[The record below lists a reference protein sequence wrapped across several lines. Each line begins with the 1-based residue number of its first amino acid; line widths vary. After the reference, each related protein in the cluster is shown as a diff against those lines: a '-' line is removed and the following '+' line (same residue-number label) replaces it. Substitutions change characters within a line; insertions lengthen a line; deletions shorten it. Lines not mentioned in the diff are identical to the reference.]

1 VRDDDASAIVQRE
14 LELRSEIPFAQ
25 SEAQLHQL
33 LAIARNVEF
42 ENGDHLFERGAPVSN
57 VYVITSGDVELVADG
72 RPSWRFSGS
81 GSIGFIDM
89 GMNRPYARTAIARS
103 AVRALEI
110 NADDYREYMQ
120 DSEIGVDMLSLLSA
134 DMLGAILGSLDPAT
148 LLHRPADPSPT
159 APPAT
164 ATLVDRLLLLS
175 RVPALSR
182 ASVQSLANLAQ
193 NAEVVRAAAG
203 DTLALAGARVDTL
216 SILVHGEVELVAP
229 HMGIRATRGP
239 IDLLCDIAE
248 LSTAPRALTVR
259 ALRDS
264 LILQIDREELLDR
277 FDEHF
282 ELLQSLLAYIGGL
295 RERFND
301 MLAAI
306 GRSI

>member
-1 VRDDDASAIVQRE
+1 VRDDDASDIVQRE

-25 SEAQLHQL
+25 SEAQVHQL

-42 ENGDHLFERGAPVSN
+42 ASGAHLFERGARITN
-57 VYVITSGDVELVADG
+57 VYVVTSGDVEMIADG
-72 RPSWRFSGS
+72 MPSWQFSGS
-81 GSIGFIDM
+81 GAIGFIDM
-89 GMNRPYARTAIARS
+89 IMNRPYARTAIARS
-103 AVRALEI
+103 EVRALEI
-110 NADDYREYMQ
+110 NADDYLEYMQ
-120 DSEIGVDMLSLLSA
+120 DSEVGSTMLSRLSIDMLDA
-134 DMLGAILGSLDPAT
+134 VLGSLDPAL
-148 LLHRPADPSPT
+148 LLHRPADPSLT
-159 APPAT
+159 DEPAT

-193 NAEVVRAAAG
+193 NAQVVRAAAG
-203 DTLALAGARVDTL
+203 DTVALAGAHVETL
-216 SILVHGEVELVAP
+216 SILVHGEVELIVP
-229 HMGIRATRGP
+229 HTGIRATRGP

-248 LSTAPRALTVR
+248 LCAAPRALTVR
-259 ALRDS
+259 ARRDS

-282 ELLQSLLAYIGGL
+282 ELVQSLLAYIGIR

>member
-1 VRDDDASAIVQRE
+1 VRDDDASDIVQRE
-14 LELRSEIPFAQ
+14 LELRSEIPFTQ

-42 ENGDHLFERGAPVSN
+42 EPGDHLFERGAPISN
-57 VYVITSGDVELVADG
+57 VYVVTSGDIEMVADG
-72 RPSWRFSGS
+72 MPSWRFSGS
-81 GSIGFIDM
+81 GAIGFIDM
-89 GMNRPYARTAIARS
+89 IMNRPYARTAVARS
-103 AVRALEI
+103 VVRTLEI

-120 DSEIGVDMLSLLSA
+120 DSEIGVGMLSRLSA
-134 DMLGAILGSLDPAT
+134 DMLEAVLGSLDPAR
-148 LLHRPADPSPT
+148 LLHRPSDPSPT

-175 RVPALSR
+175 RVPALSL

-193 NAEVVRAAAG
+193 NAEVVHAAAG
-203 DTLALAGARVDTL
+203 DILALAGVQVDTL
-216 SILVHGEVELVAP
+216 SILVHGEVELIVP
-229 HMGIRATRGP
+229 HTAIRATRGP
-239 IDLLCDIAE
+239 IDLLSDIAE
-248 LSTAPRALTVR
+248 LSTAPRALTAR
-259 ALRDS
+259 AKRDS

-282 ELLQSLLAYIGGL
+282 ELVASLLAYIGGQ